1 MDPFAKRNNPASWA
15 VSSISRTVEDTD
27 TEASMDADSA
37 TSFAQEASLA
47 DELREHRPDHPVLA
61 RVHQRLADTE
71 DQQITSYDR
80 MHHRHNRS

>member
-1 MDPFAKRNNPASWA
+1 
-15 VSSISRTVEDTD
+15 
-27 TEASMDADSA
+27 MDADSG
-37 TSFAQEASLA
+37 TFFAQEPNLA

-61 RVHQRLADTE
+61 RVHQRLVDVE